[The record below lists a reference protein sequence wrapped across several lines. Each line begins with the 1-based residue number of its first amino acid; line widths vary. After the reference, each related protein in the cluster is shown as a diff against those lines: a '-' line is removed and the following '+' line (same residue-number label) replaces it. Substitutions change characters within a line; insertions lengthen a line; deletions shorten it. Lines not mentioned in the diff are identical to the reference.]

1 MDTIQLIQ
9 ILTTELVELSN
20 LLSVKRPP
28 EFDQLMHSWFT
39 DLMQRHVRT
48 VFFFRR

>member
-20 LLSVKRPP
+20 LLSVKHP

-39 DLMQRHVRT
+39 DLMQRHVCT